1 MLVVI
6 AFKIAKAFAGPRL
19 RAGRHAPSATM
30 SSAPEPKSGIS
41 KDEQIAELTVSFDS
55 FKPGDLLPETTIA
68 FDAESSE
75 MPDGSDFPASVTY
88 SVREEVGRGGMA
100 KIFSAEDPPLNRL
113 VAVKVSTADTRMSDP
128 LFVREAEVLA
138 NLAHPSIPPI
148 YSRGTDDHGRAFYSM
163 KLIRGQTLQKVLKQL
178 AAGDPETTCIFTLQR
193 LLEIFRKV
201 CDAVAFAHVKG
212 YLHRD
217 LKPENI
223 MVGEF
228 GEVLVM
234 DWGLALEFGA
244 HAKPSSAV
252 GEQEEGTIRLQ
263 GTPQY
268 MSPEQ
273 VEGMVVQ
280 LDERS
285 DIYSL
290 GGVLYAILTT
300 NSPVSGT
307 SLQDVLDRVR
317 TGRIAPMPMMREVKG
332 PSGKFDV
339 VIPDALRAVTLKAM
353 ATDRGKRYPHVSEL
367 IADIEA
373 YQQGFATKAE
383 QAGFLRQ
390 LELIIKRNRLASSL
404 VAILIVVAIGFTIR
418 LAQSEKLSRL
428 RAIEAQRSAAE
439 ALAEKK
445 AARRSAAEA
454 QMAVAENAEREGR
467 PSESRRSLQAVPEE
481 LRGQEWNYLDDR
493 LSGGALHLVSKTDT
507 PWLGAAA
514 IRDKPSSLI
523 ALDKSGLIC
532 SVDLDTGKIEELFK
546 LNQTGLANLIGASG
560 DGSMVVISRTIR
572 KPKTPLQPILEAY
585 TIADKALKFS
595 SPIQHPF
602 DYLVF
607 NNTGSHF
614 LRLSGLR
621 GGGFFMCSSATGAVL
636 WEKQQLG
643 YVTASFSE
651 DGDSINLYT
660 EKQGFLQLDAMTGAE
675 RDRPT
680 PMPYPVPIR
689 GYAQVFSR
697 SPSGDCTFL
706 PSLGGFDLVDTMTGK
721 PRFSIQQ
728 PPGKIVLKR
737 VEADWANQLLFS
749 VYRKGDRDGILEVH
763 SARSAK
769 KLISHGFST
778 PNTMRDLRVLRHPT
792 SRHVVVMTD
801 KYLKV
806 WNIQPVHSDKRL
818 ELAPKPPIG
827 VIHSFCFVEDGDKG
841 LACLSKNQGGGVSL
855 LDLKKQGTQETK
867 EPSFGAM
874 NGSYYATLVSSADG
888 KTAAFS
894 RTAKGGARELQICRL
909 ENGAFSPVT
918 KKAIGVYENRL
929 QMSPSGKTLWQ
940 GMSFLQTET
949 LSNPVTVDR
958 AGMNAVEEPGSTR
971 WVGEDRV
978 VEIAVPQIAESED
991 DEETLSRILLLWST
1005 AGGKP
1010 IATASAPNAVAVAAS
1025 PDASLIVEAGI
1036 DLRVRIR
1043 NSKTLKIV
1051 RELRVHDAP
1060 LTAVAWHPHLPLIA
1074 TASEDHSVKI
1084 WDLRTDK
1091 MVEKLSLFLDLPNAL
1106 YWSPDGKSL
1115 AVQHADAAT
1124 FVDIFRPESCR

>member
-1 MLVVI
+1 
-6 AFKIAKAFAGPRL
+6 
-19 RAGRHAPSATM
+19 M
-30 SSAPEPKSGIS
+30 SSAPDPKSGNFNHQEIG
-41 KDEQIAELTVSFDS
+41 ELTVSFDS
-55 FKPGDLLPETTIA
+55 FKSGDLLPENTIA
-68 FDAESSE
+68 FDVNSSE
-75 MPDGSDFPASVTY
+75 IPDGNDFPASVTY

-100 KIFSAEDPPLNRL
+100 KIFAAEDPPLNRL
-113 VAVKVSTADTRMSDP
+113 VAVKVSMADTRVSDP
-128 LFVREAEVLA
+128 LFLREAEVLA

-163 KLIRGQTLQKVLKQL
+163 KLIRGQTLQKILKQL
-178 AAGDPETTCIFTLQR
+178 AAGDPETTCTFTSQR
-193 LLEIFRKV
+193 LLEVFRKV

-234 DWGLALEFGA
+234 DWGLALEFGPR
-244 HAKPSSAV
+244 AKPPKTVA
-252 GEQEEGTIRLQ
+252 EQEEGTIRLQ

-273 VEGMVVQ
+273 VDGMVDE

-285 DIYSL
+285 DVYSL
-290 GGVLYAILTT
+290 GGVLFAILTT

-307 SLQDVLDRVR
+307 SLQEVLDRVR
-317 TGRIAPMPMMREVKG
+317 TGQIAPMPMTRIVKG
-332 PSGKFDV
+332 PSGKYET

-353 ATDRGKRYPHVSEL
+353 ATNRAKRYPKVSEL
-367 IADIEA
+367 TADIEA
-373 YQQGFATKAE
+373 YQRGFATKAE

-390 LELIIKRNRLASSL
+390 IELIIKRNRLASSL
-404 VAILIVVAIGFTIR
+404 VATLIVVAIGFTIR

-428 RAIEAQRSAAE
+428 RAIEAHKNAAE

-454 QMAVAENAEREGR
+454 QMAVAANAEREGNS
-467 PSESRRSLQAVPEE
+467 SEARRSLQAVPEE
-481 LRGQEWNYLDDR
+481 LRDQEWNYLDDR
-493 LSGGALHLVSKTDT
+493 LNGGALHLVSKTDT

-514 IRDKPSSLI
+514 IRDQPSSLL

-532 SVDLDTGKIEELFK
+532 SVDLDTGKIEELLK
-546 LNQTGLANLIGASG
+546 LNQTGLASLIGASG
-560 DGSMVVISRTIR
+560 DGSIVVVSRTIR
-572 KPKTPLQPILEAY
+572 KPKTPLQAVLEAY
-585 TIADKALKFS
+585 TIADKALRFS

-602 DYLVF
+602 DSVVF
-607 NNTGSHF
+607 NKTGSHF

-621 GGGFFMCSSATGAVL
+621 GGGFFVCSSVNGAVL

-643 YVTASFSE
+643 YVSASFSE
-651 DGDSINLYT
+651 DGDTIHLYS
-660 EKQGFLQLDAMTGAE
+660 EKQGFLQLDAMTGEE

-680 PMPYPVPIR
+680 PIFYPVPIR
-689 GYAQVFSR
+689 GYAHVLNR

-706 PSLGGFDLVDTMTGK
+706 PSKAGFDLVDTVTGK
-721 PRFSIQQ
+721 PKFSIQQ

-749 VYRKGDRDGILEVH
+749 LYRKGDRDGMLEVH
-763 SARSAK
+763 SALNGK
-769 KLISHGFST
+769 KLISQGFST
-778 PNTMRDLRVLRHPT
+778 PSTIRDLRVLRHPQ
-792 SRHVVVMTD
+792 SRHIIVVTD

-806 WNIQPVHSDKRL
+806 WNIQPVGYGQRL

-827 VIHSFCFVEDGDKG
+827 VIHSFCFVGDADKV
-841 LACLSKNQGGGVSL
+841 LACLSRNQSGGVSL
-855 LDLKKQGTQETK
+855 LDLKKQDTQETK
-867 EPSFGAM
+867 QQSFGAM
-874 NGSYYATLVSSADG
+874 NGSHYATLVSSADG
-888 KTAAFS
+888 NTVAFS
-894 RTAKGGARELQICRL
+894 RTTKGGARELQICRM

-918 KKAIGVYENRL
+918 KKVMGVYENRF
-929 QMSPSGKTLWQ
+929 QMSPAGKILWQ
-940 GMSFLQTET
+940 GMSFLETET
-949 LSNPVTVDR
+949 LSALVAVDR
-958 AGMNAVEEPGSTR
+958 AGMNAVEEPTSTR

-978 VEIAVPQIAESED
+978 VEIAVPHVAESED
-991 DEETLSRILLLWST
+991 DEETLSRVLLLWST

-1010 IATASAPNAVAVAAS
+1010 IATTGAPNAVAVAAS
-1025 PDASLIVEAGI
+1025 PDASLIVEAGS

-1043 NSKTLKIV
+1043 DAKTLKIV

-1060 LTAVAWHPHLPLIA
+1060 LTAVAWHPHLPFIA

-1091 MVEKLSLFLDLPNAL
+1091 MVEKLSLFLDLPNGL

-1115 AVQHADAAT
+1115 AVQHSDTAT
-1124 FVDIFRPESCR
+1124 FVDIFRLKSCL